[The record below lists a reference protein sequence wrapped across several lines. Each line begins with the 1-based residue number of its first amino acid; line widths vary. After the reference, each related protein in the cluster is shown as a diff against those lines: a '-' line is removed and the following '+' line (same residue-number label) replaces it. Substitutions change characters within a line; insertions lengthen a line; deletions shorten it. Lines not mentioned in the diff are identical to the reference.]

1 MKFTNLLSL
10 ILSAS
15 IALTL
20 TNCGLGK
27 FGGKPEPTRFL
38 KSTGTDVTQ
47 QSGRL
52 PFQHAWRDPKVDIST
67 YKNIVVRPVTSSFTK
82 AENWKESQSKFLPT
96 KRRYT
101 RRCERLAQYWTK
113 SLNAAFSSPVC
124 LFYKISDTSQPHT
137 LILETALTEVRF
149 GQSPLAICS
158 FEARVIDASSGK
170 LIATVSDRRRPS
182 VTALAGEKKSISTLN
197 EAICDEWSKE
207 LFEASNQE
215 LFPVVKRGPF
225 GIL

>member
-1 MKFTNLLSL
+1 MKLPHLLSL
-10 ILSAS
+10 ALSIFVA
-15 IALTL
+15 ITL
-20 TNCGLGK
+20 TSCGLGK

-38 KSTGTDVTQ
+38 KSTGTDVTT

-52 PFQHAWRDPKVDIST
+52 PFQHAWRDPKVDISK
-67 YKNIVVRPVTSSFTK
+67 YKNIVVRPVTSSFIQK
-82 AENWKESQSKFLPT
+82 ENWKDSKSEFIPT

-101 RRCERLAQYWTK
+101 RRCEKLARYWSK
-113 SLNAAFSSPVC
+113 SLNKAFSSPVC
-124 LFYKISDTSQPHT
+124 LFYKVSDTSQPNT

-149 GQSPLAICS
+149 SQTPLAVCS

-182 VTALAGEKKSISTLN
+182 VKALAGPKKSISTLN
-197 EAICDEWSKE
+197 EAICDDWSDE
-207 LFEASNQE
+207 LFKASNEE

-225 GIL
+225 SPF